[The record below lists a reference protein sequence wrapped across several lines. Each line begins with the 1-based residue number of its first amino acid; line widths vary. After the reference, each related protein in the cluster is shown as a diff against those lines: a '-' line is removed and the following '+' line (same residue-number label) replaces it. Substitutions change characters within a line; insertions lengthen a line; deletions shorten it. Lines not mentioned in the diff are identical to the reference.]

1 MNHHPRCSGGRS
13 ESFSQSKKQT
23 PASSTRRKISRSR
36 RLRQQ
41 GRIQKSPE
49 DLKQQNDR
57 LYVRVGILVLLLGKK
72 KKKKKNNHKKSELYC
87 LLSSVCAEGYSG
99 TGRTRHV

>member
-1 MNHHPRCSGGRS
+1 MDHPRCGGGRS
-13 ESFSQSKKQT
+13 ESSSQSKQT
-23 PASSTRRKISRSR
+23 PASARRKISRSR

-57 LYVRVGILVLLLGKK
+57 LYVRVIVVLLLLLLVPKRKKRKGKERV
-72 KKKKKNNHKKSELYC
+72 NSI
-87 LLSSVCAEGYSG
+87 VFCAEGYSG
-99 TGRTRHV
+99 TARGT